1 MSEQQHLNFKSMVGL
16 RPFY

>member
-1 MSEQQHLNFKSMVGL
+1 MSEQQHLNFRSMVGL